1 MPVGFLG
8 AAEVSN
14 PPRHWVQGVRRAF
27 KGRFESL
34 PAIAGGMTGYVRDGV
49 GSCATVDVAVGTCPH
64 GEDCR
69 FSDDATERIY
79 RGV

>member
-34 PAIAGGMTGYVRDGV
+34 PAIAGGMTGICEGWGWLVR
-49 GSCATVDVAVGTCPH
+49 
-64 GEDCR
+64 
-69 FSDDATERIY
+69 Y
-79 RGV
+79 R